1 MIMTF
6 DTEQDKQKFEEAYR
20 RYNKVC
26 YNFALDILNDSKL
39 AEDAVHDAFL
49 RLYNHLDKIDDGS
62 SRRTGNYIITI
73 VKNLCFTQRKKRGSQ
88 NIPLQDYDLDSD
100 GLSTASLMD
109 EVVTYIEIGR
119 MRQEIDSL
127 PDSLKEPLV
136 LKYYND
142 LSNSEIGEILGVS
155 ADVVA
160 VRLFRAKQKLAEKMN
175 KKGGV
180 TVG

>member
-73 VKNLCFTQRKKRGSQ
+73 VKNLCFTTQEEG
-88 NIPLQDYDLDSD
+88 IP
-100 GLSTASLMD
+100 
-109 EVVTYIEIGR
+109 
-119 MRQEIDSL
+119 
-127 PDSLKEPLV
+127 
-136 LKYYND
+136 KY
-142 LSNSEIGEILGVS
+142 SI
-155 ADVVA
+155 A
-160 VRLFRAKQKLAEKMN
+160 RL
-175 KKGGV
+175 
-180 TVG
+180 